1 MRMSLSFVS
10 AYLLIRADLLVVA
23 NKTDLCSDTPPPLP
37 DIAFGQAVPPSTEEE
52 DTPSPTQSPRISTD
66 TSLRPRAVTPLEG
79 ALFAKQH
86 GLLYV
91 ETSAKEGW
99 HVVDAFEWTAREV
112 LATVSRTELE
122 RRKVRTIWTLCRVGA
137 DSSA

>member
-1 MRMSLSFVS
+1 MSEPFGGCSSCSGSEQNRFMFRYSTAITRYRLRPSCSSFQH
-10 AYLLIRADLLVVA
+10 R
-23 NKTDLCSDTPPPLP
+23 T
-37 DIAFGQAVPPSTEEE
+37 GQTI
-52 DTPSPTQSPRISTD
+52 PSPAQSSRISTA
-66 TSLRPRAVTPLEG
+66 TGLRPRAVTPLEG

-122 RRKVRTIWTLCRVGA
+122 RRKV
-137 DSSA
+137 SSGHVQGDI